1 MRRCVFAVFCV
12 LCASPVF
19 GADPDPIA
27 NLKNKVVERRLANGL
42 RLLVVERHTAPLVS
56 FQMLFRVGGVDEE
69 PGRTGLAHLFE
80 HMLFKGSQTVGTK
93 DFSKE
98 KTLIDKLDLADKR
111 IRGEESKGPK
121 ADPETLKK
129 LREDMKSL
137 EEEQARLIIPAEFD
151 EIYQRNGA
159 RGLNAFTGR
168 DMTGFVVSLPSN
180 RWELWPI
187 LESDRMKRPVLRE
200 FYKER
205 DVVMEE
211 RRMRYEDH
219 PRGKIWEEFLAHAFI
234 AHPYRLPTIGWMS
247 DVRNLTRPDAVKFYE
262 SHYVPGNAVLAV
274 VGDVDAGEVG
284 DKLERYFAG
293 IPSGEIPKPSAGVEP
308 KPSGERRVLID
319 FDAEPTLLLGY
330 HKPNQPHPDDT
341 VFSVIEQILS
351 RGRTSRFNRNIVD
364 KKLAVSAWASNG
376 VPGERY
382 PNLIVFG
389 GSPRNPHG
397 NRELEG
403 AIISELEKLA
413 QEPVSPREIEKVA
426 NGLESDFIRLLASNE
441 GLASQLSYAEA
452 VLGNWREPFEF
463 LERARKVTPEDVRRV
478 AREYFKRSNLTSAW
492 LERAAGKGKP

>member
-1 MRRCVFAVFCV
+1 M
-12 LCASPVF
+12 
-19 GADPDPIA
+19 
-27 NLKNKVVERRLANGL
+27 
-42 RLLVVERHTAPLVS
+42 
-56 FQMLFRVGGVDEE
+56 
-69 PGRTGLAHLFE
+69 
-80 HMLFKGSQTVGTK
+80 
-93 DFSKE
+93 
-98 KTLIDKLDLADKR
+98 
-111 IRGEESKGPK
+111 
-121 ADPETLKK
+121 
-129 LREDMKSL
+129 
-137 EEEQARLIIPAEFD
+137 
-151 EIYQRNGA
+151 
-159 RGLNAFTGR
+159 
-168 DMTGFVVSLPSN
+168 
-180 RWELWPI
+180 
-187 LESDRMKRPVLRE
+187 
-200 FYKER
+200 
-205 DVVMEE
+205 
-211 RRMRYEDH
+211 
-219 PRGKIWEEFLAHAFI
+219 
-234 AHPYRLPTIGWMS
+234 
-247 DVRNLTRPDAVKFYE
+247 
-262 SHYVPGNAVLAV
+262 
-274 VGDVDAGEVG
+274 DAGEVG